1 MQYAGSQR
9 PDLDNYDGVVFD
21 LFHTL
26 VNLDGAAAP
35 EQTAGDYLGI
45 SRTQW
50 KRALFSNAED
60 RLRGNIAQPGE
71 IIRDIA
77 CKIRPTLDARR
88 ASHAAQLR
96 IRQFKHALS
105 AVHPHILETVKRLKQ
120 RGKALGLISNA
131 DKIEAS
137 AWRGTEMAAYF
148 DSAIF
153 SCHVGY
159 IKPEKAIYLSS
170 LRDLQISSDRCLFVG
185 DGGNDELA
193 GAKRAGLDTVFS
205 VEFLND
211 LPAQA
216 LQQRRRQADYEIRR
230 IDELI
235 D

>member
-1 MQYAGSQR
+1 MR

-26 VNLDGAAAP
+26 INLDGAAAP
-35 EQTAGDYLGI
+35 EQTAGEYLGI
-45 SRTQW
+45 PRVQWTQ
-50 KRALFSNAED
+50 ALFSEAED
-60 RLRGNIAQPGE
+60 RLRGNISQPDE

-77 CKIRPTLDARR
+77 CKIDPTLDTERTR
-88 ASHAAQLR
+88 HAAQLR
-96 IRQFKHALS
+96 IRQFKRALTN
-105 AVHPHILETVKRLKQ
+105 VHPHILETVKRLKQ
-120 RGKALGLISNA
+120 RGKVLGLISNA

-137 AWRGTEMAAYF
+137 AWQGSEMSSYF

-170 LRDLQISSDRCLFVG
+170 LRQLQISSNRCLFIG

-216 LQQRRRQADYEIRR
+216 MQQRRDQADYEIQR

-235 D
+235 S